1 MCINKLFYRS
11 QSIQALF
18 SMVICIRKIF
28 NSLFHIY
35 DDHNQTRATHFE
47 FYMEEKMYR
56 TLDSQ

>member
-1 MCINKLFYRS
+1 
-11 QSIQALF
+11 
-18 SMVICIRKIF
+18 MVICIRKIF